1 MEPGKETLN
10 DALGDDFDTAEARHF
25 GRIEQI

>member
-10 DALGDDFDTAEARHF
+10 DALGDDFDAAEACDF
-25 GRIEQI
+25 GRIEEV

>member
-10 DALGDDFDTAEARHF
+10 HALGDDFDPAEARHL
-25 GRIEQI
+25 GRIEQV